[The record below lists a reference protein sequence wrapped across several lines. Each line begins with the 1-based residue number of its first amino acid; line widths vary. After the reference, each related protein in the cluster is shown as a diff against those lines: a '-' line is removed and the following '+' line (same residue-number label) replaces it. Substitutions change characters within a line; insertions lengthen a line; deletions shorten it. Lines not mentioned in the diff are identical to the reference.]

1 MREPLTWTKKLRLRR
16 WVLRELAREHAE
28 LVRVADD
35 QAQRTEFTRH
45 AARASALVRI
55 FEVTGRARDEIAFL
69 VLEHP
74 IEPSAWDA
82 AYQAMR
88 VEVEQK
94 LASLGLPV
102 RTAARPPIEVR
113 RSASPRV

>member
-16 WVLRELAREHAE
+16 WVLKELAREHGE

-35 QAQRTEFTRH
+35 QTRRDEFTRH

-74 IEPSAWDA
+74 IQPSAWDP

-88 VEVEQK
+88 VEVERK

-102 RTAARPPIEVR
+102 RAAARPAVEMR
-113 RSASPRV
+113 RSVSPRL